1 MKEEALKL
9 ADEIDINGGWHYLTE
24 ASNMIRK
31 LVAELDKTEK
41 CLLQMQNANIELV
54 KQGQPVGIIGKI
66 GDCPIHDLVH
76 RTAPQTK
83 PLTDEEAMDI
93 WLHLAKNYDS
103 GSFATFFVRE
113 IEKRHGIK

>member
-9 ADEIDINGGWHYLTE
+9 ADELKNGHTKAFRIDIFNE
-24 ASNMIRK
+24 ASDMIRK
-31 LVAELDKTEK
+31 LVAELDK
-41 CLLQMQNANIELV
+41 
-54 KQGQPVGIIGKI
+54 
-66 GDCPIHDLVH
+66 
-76 RTAPQTK
+76 QTK

-93 WLHLAKNYDS
+93 WLHLAINYDS

>member
-9 ADEIDINGGWHYLTE
+9 ADLVDAKYAWIETKELSG
-24 ASNMIRK
+24 MIRK
-31 LVAELDKTEK
+31 LVAELDSKEQALKYQKEK
-41 CLLQMQNANIELV
+41 FEKLIDA
-54 KQGQPVGIIGKI
+54 KAIIHYKS
-66 GDCPIHDLVH
+66 
-76 RTAPQTK
+76 QTK

-93 WLHLAKNYDS
+93 WLHLAINYDS